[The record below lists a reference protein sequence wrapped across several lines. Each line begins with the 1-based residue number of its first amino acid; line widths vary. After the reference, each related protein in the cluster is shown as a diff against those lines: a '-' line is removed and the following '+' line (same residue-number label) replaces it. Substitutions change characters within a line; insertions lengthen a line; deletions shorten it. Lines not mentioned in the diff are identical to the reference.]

1 MANLGPDFRVIGK
14 LGEGTFAEVFKVK
27 SVTGQVFAVKRLK
40 KRYRAID
47 EVNRLPEILSL
58 KQFQG
63 HPNVIDLV
71 DVIYDNKN
79 GSVAMVFELMDCN
92 VYELISQH
100 RKPFDEDTTLI
111 LIYQLLSAIAL
122 MHSKNMFHRDV
133 KPENCMV
140 NKNTMVLKLADF
152 GSTRGVASTAPY
164 TEYVS
169 TRWYRAPECILTSG
183 SYGPE
188 VDEWAVGCMIYELLT
203 TRPLFP
209 GNHEVDQITRI
220 HALLGTPTR
229 DVLAQFNQN
238 PNTQI
243 SLRFATREPQDF
255 HKLLPKKTSEETI
268 DLMLKLLTYNPQSRI
283 TAQEALK
290 HPAFERIRECEKRW
304 QMTDRSV
311 PFPSYFLHGDRN
323 NENVVPQAQM
333 PTALLQCK
341 PKRPVPIIE
350 QKPKPAVYVP
360 KPGGL
365 LPKPLI
371 AEPLKIAPK
380 PAPGMLFPVNK
391 YKAAPAVDQALIE
404 SRIKA
409 AQRIKAFQE
418 KALANAAAKKKQQM
432 IYQAQHVQLSKPIVN
447 NGFEKP
453 RPEIL
458 KARPPKIVL

>member
-1 MANLGPDFRVIGK
+1 MTNLGPDFRVVGK
-14 LGEGTFAEVFKVK
+14 LGEGTFSDVFKVRAAN
-27 SVTGQVFAVKRLK
+27 GQFLAVKRLK

-47 EVNRLPEILSL
+47 EVNRLPEILFL
-58 KQFQG
+58 KQLQG
-63 HPNVIDLV
+63 HPNVIDLA
-71 DVIYDNKN
+71 DVIYDNKT
-79 GSVAMVFELMDCN
+79 GHVAMVFELMDCN

-111 LIYQLLSAIAL
+111 LTYQLLSALAL

-152 GSTRGVASTAPY
+152 GSTRGISSSAPY

-209 GNHEVDQITRI
+209 GNHEVDQIARI
-220 HALLGTPTR
+220 HALLGTPTG

-255 HKLLPKKTSEETI
+255 HRILPKKTSEEVI
-268 DLMLKLLTYNPQSRI
+268 DLMMKLLTYNPQSRI

-290 HPAFERIRECEKRW
+290 HPAFKRIRECEERW
-304 QMTDRSV
+304 QMTDRSM
-311 PFPSYFLHGDRN
+311 PFPSYFLHGERN
-323 NENVVPQAQM
+323 NENVLPPQPA
-333 PTALLQCK
+333 PLVAK
-341 PKRPVPIIE
+341 VKRPAPMIE
-350 QKPKPAVYVP
+350 QKPKLPAVYVP
-360 KPGGL
+360 KPGVSGAL
-365 LPKPLI
+365 KPLV
-371 AEPLKIAPK
+371 AEPLKVLPK
-380 PAPGMLFPVNK
+380 VAPAPAGSFLVNK
-391 YKAAPAVDQALIE
+391 NKVVPAVDPVLIE

-418 KALANAAAKKKQQM
+418 KSLVNAAAKKKPM
-432 IYQAQHVQLSKPIVN
+432 PYGHPVHISKPIVS